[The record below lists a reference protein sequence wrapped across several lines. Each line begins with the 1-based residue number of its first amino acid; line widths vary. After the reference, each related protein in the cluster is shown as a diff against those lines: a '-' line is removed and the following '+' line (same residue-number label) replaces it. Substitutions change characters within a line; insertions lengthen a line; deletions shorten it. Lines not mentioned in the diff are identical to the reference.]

1 MCSLRHMRRPQ
12 RRMEASKASFHPTNP
27 VARPTG
33 PRYCFRMQVLLFLL
47 GILVA
52 IGVWSWRIRMAREGL
67 REAGKLAQ
75 TAINMPRKLAF
86 KYRTGR
92 GGLGLIE
99 DPREAAAI
107 MMMEVARA
115 RGGPLT
121 ESQTAAIDHE
131 IMHHF
136 EFSQEE
142 ADALTA
148 HAAWVTNSAPPPA
161 ETMRKLSQLI
171 VSSSVLGPKEIIDLD
186 AMLVAV
192 SEAEGLPTR
201 DQLALLQ
208 VYRDKAGLKT

>member
-1 MCSLRHMRRPQ
+1 
-12 RRMEASKASFHPTNP
+12 
-27 VARPTG
+27 
-33 PRYCFRMQVLLFLL
+33 
-47 GILVA
+47 
-52 IGVWSWRIRMAREGL
+52 
-67 REAGKLAQ
+67 
-75 TAINMPRKLAF
+75 
-86 KYRTGR
+86 
-92 GGLGLIE
+92 
-99 DPREAAAI
+99 

-121 ESQTAAIDHE
+121 ENQTAAIDRE

-136 EFSQEE
+136 EFGQEE

-148 HAAWVTNSAPPPA
+148 HAAWATNSAPPPA

-171 VSSSVLGPKEIIDLD
+171 VSSSVLGPKEIVDLD
-186 AMLVAV
+186 AMLVSV

>member
-1 MCSLRHMRRPQ
+1 
-12 RRMEASKASFHPTNP
+12 
-27 VARPTG
+27 
-33 PRYCFRMQVLLFLL
+33 MQFLVLLL
-47 GILVA
+47 GVLA
-52 IGVWSWRIRMAREGL
+52 TIGIWSWRIRMAREGA
-67 REAGKLAQ
+67 REAAKLAQ
-75 TAINMPRKLAF
+75 SAANMPRKLAF
-86 KYRTGR
+86 RYRASKNGIS
-92 GGLGLIE
+92 LIQ

-121 ESQTAAIDHE
+121 EAQSAAMDRE
-131 IMHHF
+131 IMGHF
-136 EFSQEE
+136 EFTRDE
-142 ADALTA
+142 ADELTA

-171 VSSSVLGPKEIIDLD
+171 VSSSVLGPKEVIDLD

-208 VYRDKAGLKT
+208 IYRDKAGLKT

>member
-1 MCSLRHMRRPQ
+1 MHI
-12 RRMEASKASFHPTNP
+12 
-27 VARPTG
+27 
-33 PRYCFRMQVLLFLL
+33 LLFILSV
-47 GILVA
+47 LVA

-67 REAGKLAQ
+67 REAGKIAQ
-75 TAINMPRKLAF
+75 TAINLPRKMAF
-86 KYRTGR
+86 RYRAGR
-92 GGLGLIE
+92 GGLSLIQ

-121 ESQTAAIDHE
+121 EKQTASIDRE

-136 EFSQEE
+136 EFSQDE

-171 VSSSVLGPKEIIDLD
+171 VSSSVLGPKEVVDLD
-186 AMLVAV
+186 SMLVSV

>member
-1 MCSLRHMRRPQ
+1 MHI
-12 RRMEASKASFHPTNP
+12 
-27 VARPTG
+27 
-33 PRYCFRMQVLLFLL
+33 LLF
-47 GILVA
+47 ILSVITA
-52 IGVWSWRIRMAREGL
+52 IGIWSWRIRMARDGAQ
-67 REAGKLAQ
+67 EAAKLAQ
-75 TAINMPRKLAF
+75 SAANLPRKMAF
-86 KYRTGR
+86 RYKASK
-92 GGLGLIE
+92 GGISLIQ

-121 ESQTAAIDHE
+121 ERQTEVIDRE
-131 IMHHF
+131 IMRHF
-136 EFSQEE
+136 EFSQTE
-142 ADALTA
+142 ADELTA

-171 VSSSVLGPKEIIDLD
+171 VSSSVLGPKEVIDLD

-208 VYRDKAGLKT
+208 VYLDKAGLRT

>member
-1 MCSLRHMRRPQ
+1 MHI
-12 RRMEASKASFHPTNP
+12 
-27 VARPTG
+27 
-33 PRYCFRMQVLLFLL
+33 LLFFLSV
-47 GILVA
+47 LVA

-67 REAGKLAQ
+67 REAGKIAK

-86 KYRTGR
+86 RYRAGQ
-92 GGLGLIE
+92 GGLSLIE

-121 ESQTAAIDHE
+121 ERQTASIDSE

-136 EFSQEE
+136 KFSKDE

-148 HAAWVTNSAPPPA
+148 HAAWVTNSAPPPG

-171 VSSSVLGPKEIIDLD
+171 VSSSVLGPKEIVDLD
-186 AMLVAV
+186 AMLVSV

>member
-1 MCSLRHMRRPQ
+1 
-12 RRMEASKASFHPTNP
+12 
-27 VARPTG
+27 
-33 PRYCFRMQVLLFLL
+33 MQILLFLL
-47 GILVA
+47 GVLVT
-52 IGVWSWRIRMAREGL
+52 IGIWSWRIRMAREGAQ
-67 REAGKLAQ
+67 EAARLAHS
-75 TAINMPRKLAF
+75 AINMPRKMAF
-86 KYRTGR
+86 RYKASKNGIT
-92 GGLGLIE
+92 LIE

-121 ESQTAAIDHE
+121 ERQTASIDSE

-136 EFSQEE
+136 EFSQDE
-142 ADALTA
+142 ADALTS

-171 VSSSVLGPKEIIDLD
+171 MSSSVLGPKEIVDLD

>member
-1 MCSLRHMRRPQ
+1 MHI
-12 RRMEASKASFHPTNP
+12 
-27 VARPTG
+27 
-33 PRYCFRMQVLLFLL
+33 LLFILS
-47 GILVA
+47 ILVA
-52 IGVWSWRIRMAREGL
+52 IGVWSWRIRMARDGL
-67 REAGKLAQ
+67 HEAGKAAR

-86 KYRTGR
+86 QYKAGK
-92 GGLGLIE
+92 GGLSLIE

-121 ESQTAAIDHE
+121 ENQTAVMDRE

-136 EFSQEE
+136 EFSQED

-161 ETMRKLSQLI
+161 ETMRKLSRLI
-171 VSSSVLGPKEIIDLD
+171 LTSSVLGPKEIVDLD

-208 VYRDKAGLKT
+208 VYRDRAGLKT

>member
-1 MCSLRHMRRPQ
+1 MHI
-12 RRMEASKASFHPTNP
+12 
-27 VARPTG
+27 
-33 PRYCFRMQVLLFLL
+33 LLLLL
-47 GILVA
+47 GFLVA

-67 REAGKLAQ
+67 REAGKIAQ
-75 TAINMPRKLAF
+75 SAINMPRKLAF
-86 KYRTGR
+86 QYRAGR
-92 GGLGLIE
+92 GGLSLIE

-121 ESQTAAIDHE
+121 ENQTAVMDRE
-131 IMHHF
+131 IIQHF

-171 VSSSVLGPKEIIDLD
+171 VSSSVLGPKEIVDLD
-186 AMLVAV
+186 TMLVAV

-201 DQLALLQ
+201 DQLGLLQ
-208 VYRDKAGLKT
+208 VYRDRAGLKT